1 MLNCICIMCV
11 RFFGGRAYNNIDACD
26 DRALLVAGIRYVYRH
41 GACSVRVSGF
51 APRNQSVF
59 RGRCVRIV
67 RHSRDERSV
76 TEDRGVFAGVRRFGA
91 VRIFTHTA
99 SLTYLFDSAKR
110 ESLPQTFD
118 QAGDKKTVW
127 TYCVFFA
134 ASPVLIILT
143 ATIPAL
149 SGLSV
154 PMFAAGFLIG
164 GLACGLV
171 LTKSAKKTFAYFGK
185 GTLGMLPAV
194 Q

>member
-1 MLNCICIMCV
+1 M
-11 RFFGGRAYNNIDACD
+11 F
-26 DRALLVAGIRYVYRH
+26 LLVFGVLALFVFLHIR
-41 GACSVRVSGF
+41 
-51 APRNQSVF
+51 
-59 RGRCVRIV
+59 RIN
-67 RHSRDERSV
+67 
-76 TEDRGVFAGVRRFGA
+76 AKLA
-91 VRIFTHTA
+91 A

-134 ASPVLIILT
+134 ALPVLIILT

-164 GLACGLV
+164 GLACDIV

-185 GTLGMLPAV
+185 GLLGMLPAV